1 MSGKEWNLSH
11 VLSSGTSSHASVKT
25 LGRQLNVELLGERVD
40 NLERAESYPTASNF
54 HVGFSSTWDSQCE
67 GLGRWLSVGKNSRSV
82 GGLVFIVSEV
92 AQSQMQEQV
101 HMQSRGFCGEK
112 DGLGRRLR
120 SSWAS

>member
-1 MSGKEWNLSH
+1 MK
-11 VLSSGTSSHASVKT
+11 TS
-25 LGRQLNVELLGERVD
+25 GRQLNVELLGERVD
-40 NLERAESYPTASNF
+40 YLERAESYPKSSNF

-67 GLGRWLSVGKNSRSV
+67 GPGRWFCGKNSRLV